1 MAYPVPLCLSE
12 VSEKMSHI
20 SREIDQALAPL
31 TKQERIDWL
40 VKRIESLEK
49 DCEAFGEAPED
60 TLRLRILYKMRR
72 AYEGTQTIEP

>member
-1 MAYPVPLCLSE
+1 
-12 VSEKMSHI
+12 MSHI